1 MRSRRSFKIIA
12 LLMLL
17 LLGISSVSHAEIIPP
32 ISLICPC
39 GIERV
44 NTSKSEIKFSVV
56 FNKGVSESGDFTLKL
71 VFSDSILGPG
81 YIGSQIGVPSLPYS
95 SNPTLMKIDLPSIR
109 MDEYQNQYLYLQLSS
124 GDDETIDRTA
134 LNNVPILFGDRYG
147 SQKISD
153 PFTFGSLVDFQYDA
167 EAFSLKIGEV
177 KNYLLKS
184 SSEQLIINIIASN
197 GSSYYTKFSSTLD
210 IAYNSL
216 GVGEVD
222 IFGDFNY
229 LIDGHLGQDPAHT
242 NIIIQLKRG
251 DTPLVEY
258 LLDVLG
264 DGVIPSFGPNLNN
277 IDALLDTDGDGI
289 SDFNEMLIGT
299 SVSEVS
305 DIGSTPIEVA
315 FTYGTSASDQ
325 YGAELAARLAHIVR
339 VSNSAFENSG
349 VSLTIKNVGSYNL
362 GDDTTLDADL
372 ILEKLKNREDIFS
385 NIDNVLERKPDFF
398 IHLSTNAVLDIG
410 GLAPVLS
417 SFNDGLVQYLSIYDE
432 HQNRAAV
439 SIDNSSTTL
448 AHEIGHLMGLTHS
461 RRQADGYPTGTFPW
475 SLGHAVDNDFATI
488 MAYETEFGSASG
500 LEFFSSPSLTC
511 GDFSLP
517 CGVDR
522 NDYLAGADS
531 VLTLKTTMHQIA
543 AISNGFPPS
552 ISLAGE
558 KTINLTV
565 GASFSEPGFAAVD
578 KEDGALT
585 SSVSATGT
593 VNTITAG
600 TYSITYSVT
609 DSDGNLVTAN
619 RSVIVSPDMDGDQI
633 PDNTD
638 DDRDGDGYIN
648 TADIFPDD
656 SSEWYDSDADGTG
669 DNADATYDPSELRA
683 GYLVNATDTC
693 SSSKIVAVAIN
704 GVMYPTMMPG
714 DRFEVSLPIG
724 NHVFTYYQDGLLR
737 FDVVRAVNVENW
749 YTGLACSWDNFELSE
764 YTVRSDADNDS
775 VLDNIDAFPQDSSE
789 SIDTDND
796 GIGNNADTD
805 DDNDGVSDYDE
816 LDMGSDPLDA
826 NSVPSSGLSMILI
839 KAFLD
844 KQKAASQ
851 VSAEQ
856 RK

>member
-417 SFNDGLVQYLSIYDE
+417 SFNDGLVQYLSIYNE

-461 RRQADGYPTGTFPW
+461 RRQADGYPIGTFSW

-500 LEFFSSPSLTC
+500 LEFFSSPRLTC
-511 GDFSLP
+511 GDSSLP
-517 CGVDR
+517 CGVNR

-531 VLTLKTTMHQIA
+531 VLTLKTTMFQTA

-558 KTINLTV
+558 KTVNLGIDV
-565 GASFSEPGFAAVD
+565 AFSEPGFEAID
-578 KEDGALT
+578 KEDGILT
-585 SSVSATGT
+585 PSVSVSGVVDTE
-593 VNTITAG
+593 TAG
-600 TYSITYSVT
+600 TYTVTYSVA
-609 DSDGNLVTAN
+609 DSDQNSIEVI
-619 RSVIVSPDMDGDQI
+619 RRVIVAPDSV
-633 PDNTD
+633 T
-638 DDRDGDGYIN
+638 DGDG
-648 TADIFPDD
+648 DGVED
-656 SSEWYDSDADGTG
+656 SSDAFPL
-669 DNADATYDPSELRA
+669 DPSETL
-683 GYLVNATDTC
+683 
-693 SSSKIVAVAIN
+693 
-704 GVMYPTMMPG
+704 
-714 DRFEVSLPIG
+714 
-724 NHVFTYYQDGLLR
+724 
-737 FDVVRAVNVENW
+737 
-749 YTGLACSWDNFELSE
+749 
-764 YTVRSDADNDS
+764 
-775 VLDNIDAFPQDSSE
+775 
-789 SIDTDND
+789 DTDND
-796 GIGNNADTD
+796 GIGNNSDTD
-805 DDNDGVSDYDE
+805 DDNDGYSDAEEVSQ
-816 LDMGSDPLDA
+816 GTDPLDA
-826 NSVPSSGLSMILI
+826 NSAPMGGLSLTLI

-844 KQKAASQ
+844 KQKA
-851 VSAEQ
+851 EQ
-856 RK
+856 